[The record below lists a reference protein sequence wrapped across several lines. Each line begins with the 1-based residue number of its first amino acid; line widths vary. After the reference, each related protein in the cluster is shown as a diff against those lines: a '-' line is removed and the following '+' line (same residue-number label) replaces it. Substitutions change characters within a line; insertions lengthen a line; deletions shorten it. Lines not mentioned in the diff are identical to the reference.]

1 MLSVDRRRAITRAGE
16 AGAAAVEFALVAP
29 LLVLLICGIVDL
41 GRAYATL
48 NQLAAS
54 AREGAR
60 LAAVLP
66 DPESSNQRKQVRE
79 AVIAFSRAQLGGS
92 PISPSTIDVNLDEA
106 AGTVSVTVRGYPF
119 ELITPLVGFV
129 KSDRTIPITRRAT
142 FRWERAAIP

>member
-1 MLSVDRRRAITRAGE
+1 MRNITRRRTIGSMSE
-16 AGAAAVEFALVAP
+16 SGAAAVEFALVAP

-66 DPESSNQRKQVRE
+66 SPESSTQRKQVRD
-79 AVIAFSRAQLGGS
+79 AVIAFSRGQLAGDA
-92 PISPSTIDVNLDEA
+92 ISASAISVDLDEP
-106 AGTVSVTVRGYPF
+106 AGTVTVTVRDYPF
-119 ELITPLVGFV
+119 ELITPLAKVV
-129 KSDRTIPITRRAT
+129 KSNRTIPMTRRAT
-142 FRWERAAIP
+142 FRWERAAIQ